1 MIRRMVS
8 KSVAIAAL
16 GALAGFAAP
25 LGAAAQE
32 VTLRFHHF
40 LSPAAPVPSQVFA
53 PWAERLA
60 EASDGRL
67 NVELYPS
74 MQLGGAPGGL
84 YDQAREGVVDISWMT
99 LGWVPGRFPLVEVFD
114 LPFIGA
120 SAQVTSRAA
129 WRFYEEHLT
138 EELGDVHVLAVH
150 VHGPGVI
157 HMNAPAIEAPS
168 DLRGRSLRGPSRL
181 VNRLIEQ
188 LGASAVGMPAPQMPE
203 ALSRNVIDGTVIPWE
218 VTSAFRVQE
227 LVDTHTEFAGGRGLY
242 TTPFVLAMNREAYD
256 DLPDDLRAILDE
268 HSGLMLADWIGAS
281 MDAFDAPA
289 REIAVERGNAIVTID
304 GADLAA
310 WQEAGARVRESWVAE
325 MEAAGVDGAALI
337 ADAERLVAEEEA
349 ALAD

>member
-1 MIRRMVS
+1 MIRRALL
-8 KSVAIAAL
+8 KSVAVGAL
-16 GALAGFAAP
+16 GAMAGLALPVTAV
-25 LGAAAQE
+25 AQE

-40 LSPAAPVPSQVFA
+40 LSPAAPVPSQVFE
-53 PWAERLA
+53 PWVERLS

-67 NVELYPS
+67 NVEIYPS
-74 MQLGGAPGGL
+74 MQLGGSPGGL

-120 SAQVTSRAA
+120 SAQITSRAA
-129 WRFYEEHLT
+129 WRFYEDHLT

-157 HMNAPAIEAPS
+157 HMNAPAIESPG

-227 LVDTHTEFAGGRGLY
+227 LVDTHTEFSGGRGLY
-242 TTPFVLAMNREAYD
+242 TTPFVLAMNQDAYD

-268 HSGLMLADWIGAS
+268 HSGLMLADWIGSA

-289 REIAVERGNAIVTID
+289 RDIAVERGNTIVTIE
-304 GADLAA
+304 GAELAA
-310 WQEAGARVRESWVAE
+310 WQEAGERVRAGWVAE
-325 MEAAGVDGAALI
+325 MEEAGIDGAMLI
-337 ADAERLVAEEEA
+337 AEAERLVAEEEA
-349 ALAD
+349 ALQD